1 MSKQRVSIGHVFK
14 TIVWPRRKI
23 IAIGL
28 VLIVISRLAS
38 LVLPGASKFL
48 IDDVIA
54 HSDLD
59 MLKILVGVVIGAII
73 VQSATS
79 FALTQIL
86 SVEAQHLI
94 AKLRVKVQKHI
105 IYLPGQILRQQQVG
119 RAGIQNHDRC
129 GRSS

>member
-1 MSKQRVSIGHVFK
+1 MSKQRVSIGHVFR

-38 LVLPGASKFL
+38 LILPGASKYL

-54 HSDLD
+54 NSDLD
-59 MLKILVGVVIGAII
+59 MLKILVAVVIGAIV
-73 VQSATS
+73 VQSVTS

-105 IYLPGQILRQQQVG
+105 IYLPVRFFDNSKSGELVSRIMT
-119 RAGIQNHDRC
+119 
-129 GRSS
+129 